1 MKWFIHCLEWVL
13 DFFLPTLCLRCHERV
28 HKKHTLCQ
36 KCYEKLDFVG
46 PNICPVCGRK
56 LEFFMPWDMTC
67 ASCLQ
72 RPPLYQKMRAACIYN
87 EGIKSLILPFKHAD
101 RLEILPFFIEILKSN
116 CAQVCQEADIFIP
129 VPLHKKRLVKRG
141 YNQASLIAQKLAL
154 EFNKVYL
161 SHALV
166 RIRYT
171 PSQGHM
177 SFEQRKKNVSG
188 AFKVHGKFKDK
199 LQGKSVLLIDDVI
212 TTCMYKRTFES

>member
-1 MKWFIHCLEWVL
+1 M
-13 DFFLPTLCLRCHERV
+13 
-28 HKKHTLCQ
+28 
-36 KCYEKLDFVG
+36 
-46 PNICPVCGRK
+46 
-56 LEFFMPWDMTC
+56 
-67 ASCLQ
+67 
-72 RPPLYQKMRAACIYN
+72 
-87 EGIKSLILPFKHAD
+87 
-101 RLEILPFFIEILKSN
+101 
-116 CAQVCQEADIFIP
+116 
-129 VPLHKKRLVKRG
+129 PLHKKRLVKRG

-212 TTCMYKRTFES
+212 TTGSTINACTKELLKANVKSVCVLAVARTEKT